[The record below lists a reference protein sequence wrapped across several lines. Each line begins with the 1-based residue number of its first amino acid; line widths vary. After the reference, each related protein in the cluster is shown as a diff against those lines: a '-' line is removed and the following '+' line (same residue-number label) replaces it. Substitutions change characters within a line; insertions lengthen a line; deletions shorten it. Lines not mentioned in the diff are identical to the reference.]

1 MFYKNVKIEDIKKK
15 CIKKFKYSKIKNS
28 NKVKEKGI
36 ELKKEKESERNKEAY
51 KNVEKPNMRVK
62 LKNLLFYKVLIWFR
76 LPKEKVN

>member
-1 MFYKNVKIEDIKKK
+1 MHK
-15 CIKKFKYSKIKNS
+15 KNS

-36 ELKKEKESERNKEAY
+36 QLKKEKESERNKEAY
-51 KNVEKPNMRVK
+51 VEKSNIRVK

>member
-36 ELKKEKESERNKEAY
+36 EN
-51 KNVEKPNMRVK
+51 
-62 LKNLLFYKVLIWFR
+62 
-76 LPKEKVN
+76 